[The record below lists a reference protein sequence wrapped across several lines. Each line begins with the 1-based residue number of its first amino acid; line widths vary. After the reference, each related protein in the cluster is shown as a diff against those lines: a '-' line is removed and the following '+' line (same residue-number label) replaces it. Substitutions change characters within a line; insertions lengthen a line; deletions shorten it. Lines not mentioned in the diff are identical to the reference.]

1 MNILVINAGSS
12 SLKYQLMNPDTGDIA
27 AKGLCE
33 RIGLDGR
40 LTHKV
45 PASGKKV
52 EKDIP
57 MPTHKEAIEA
67 VMAIL
72 VDPVDGVIKSVD
84 EIDAVGHRVLHGG
97 DKFVESCII
106 DEACK
111 QAIRDCIPLGPL
123 HNPANLMGIEAC
135 EKAMPGK
142 PQVAV
147 FDTAF
152 HMTMPPKAYRYAI
165 PTKYYTEDHLRRY
178 GFHGTSHRFVSK
190 RCIELM
196 GGVENA
202 HRVIVCHL
210 GNGSSLSAV
219 KDGKC
224 QDTSMGLSPLAGV
237 PMGTRAGDID
247 TCVAQFIM
255 NKYNMSAD
263 DCLTMLNKKSGVLA
277 LSDGVS
283 SDFRDLDA
291 AAEKGN
297 EAAQLALDKFAYEV
311 RKYIGAY
318 AAALGGVDCI
328 VFTAGVGEHI
338 LDYTIGSA
346 ARSGLWFA
354 IYVLAIGALF
364 LVNALGKFDVSVWT
378 ILWTSAL
385 LLGGLSMLTHR
396 FSCFSIGLMLVGGYS
411 LLTAFG
417 FLSIGFRWSVLIPV
431 FLLLWG
437 VSLLVD
443 YFCGRRRK
451 QHHVRASYGGKFTQD
466 TRCDNGH
473 LSCEL
478 SFGSCRVPVVT
489 PLLRSG
495 RIETSFG
502 DFTVDL
508 SGCEAVQDNC
518 PLTVE
523 TNFGSLTLLVPD
535 RFAVTVS
542 GKDTT
547 AASLN
552 QRGTPCEHPEAQI
565 LLDADLSFG
574 SLEIKYI

>member
-1 MNILVINAGSS
+1 M
-12 SLKYQLMNPDTGDIA
+12 
-27 AKGLCE
+27 
-33 RIGLDGR
+33 
-40 LTHKV
+40 
-45 PASGKKV
+45 
-52 EKDIP
+52 
-57 MPTHKEAIEA
+57 
-67 VMAIL
+67 
-72 VDPVDGVIKSVD
+72 
-84 EIDAVGHRVLHGG
+84 
-97 DKFVESCII
+97 
-106 DEACK
+106 
-111 QAIRDCIPLGPL
+111 
-123 HNPANLMGIEAC
+123 
-135 EKAMPGK
+135 
-142 PQVAV
+142 
-147 FDTAF
+147 
-152 HMTMPPKAYRYAI
+152 
-165 PTKYYTEDHLRRY
+165 
-178 GFHGTSHRFVSK
+178 
-190 RCIELM
+190 
-196 GGVENA
+196 
-202 HRVIVCHL
+202 
-210 GNGSSLSAV
+210 
-219 KDGKC
+219 
-224 QDTSMGLSPLAGV
+224 
-237 PMGTRAGDID
+237 
-247 TCVAQFIM
+247 
-255 NKYNMSAD
+255 
-263 DCLTMLNKKSGVLA
+263 
-277 LSDGVS
+277 
-283 SDFRDLDA
+283 
-291 AAEKGN
+291 
-297 EAAQLALDKFAYEV
+297 
-311 RKYIGAY
+311 
-318 AAALGGVDCI
+318 
-328 VFTAGVGEHI
+328 
-338 LDYTIGSA
+338 
-346 ARSGLWFA
+346 
-354 IYVLAIGALF
+354 
-364 LVNALGKFDVSVWT
+364 
-378 ILWTSAL
+378 
-385 LLGGLSMLTHR
+385 LGGLSMLTHR

-495 RIETSFG
+495 KIEASFG

>member
-1 MNILVINAGSS
+1 MEQGTLGKRIAYHRKRLGMTQEQLAQRVGVSAQAVSKWENNLSCPDITILPE
-12 SLKYQLMNPDTGDIA
+12 L
-27 AKGLCE
+27 
-33 RIGLDGR
+33 
-40 LTHKV
+40 
-45 PASGKKV
+45 ASIFG
-52 EKDIP
+52 I
-57 MPTHKEAIEA
+57 
-67 VMAIL
+67 
-72 VDPVDGVIKSVD
+72 SVD
-84 EIDAVGHRVLHGG
+84 EL
-97 DKFVESCII
+97 
-106 DEACK
+106 
-111 QAIRDCIPLGPL
+111 LGR
-123 HNPANLMGIEAC
+123 
-135 EKAMPGK
+135 
-142 PQVAV
+142 
-147 FDTAF
+147 T
-152 HMTMPPKAYRYAI
+152 PPK
-165 PTKYYTEDHLRRY
+165 E
-178 GFHGTSHRFVSK
+178 
-190 RCIELM
+190 E
-196 GGVENA
+196 
-202 HRVIVCHL
+202 RVHE
-210 GNGSSLSAV
+210 
-219 KDGKC
+219 
-224 QDTSMGLSPLAGV
+224 
-237 PMGTRAGDID
+237 
-247 TCVAQFIM
+247 
-255 NKYNMSAD
+255 
-263 DCLTMLNKKSGVLA
+263 
-277 LSDGVS
+277 
-283 SDFRDLDA
+283 
-291 AAEKGN
+291 AEVIKP
-297 EAAQLALDKFAYEV
+297 EEK
-311 RKYIGAY
+311 
-318 AAALGGVDCI
+318 
-328 VFTAGVGEHI
+328 EHI

-473 LSCEL
+473 LSCE
-478 SFGSCRVPVVT
+478 
-489 PLLRSG
+489 
-495 RIETSFG
+495 TSFG

>member
-1 MNILVINAGSS
+1 MEQGTLGKRIAYHRKRLGMTQEQLAQRVGVSAQAVSKWENNLSCPDITILPE
-12 SLKYQLMNPDTGDIA
+12 L
-27 AKGLCE
+27 
-33 RIGLDGR
+33 
-40 LTHKV
+40 
-45 PASGKKV
+45 ASIFG
-52 EKDIP
+52 I
-57 MPTHKEAIEA
+57 
-67 VMAIL
+67 
-72 VDPVDGVIKSVD
+72 SVD
-84 EIDAVGHRVLHGG
+84 EL
-97 DKFVESCII
+97 
-106 DEACK
+106 
-111 QAIRDCIPLGPL
+111 LGR
-123 HNPANLMGIEAC
+123 
-135 EKAMPGK
+135 
-142 PQVAV
+142 
-147 FDTAF
+147 T
-152 HMTMPPKAYRYAI
+152 PPK
-165 PTKYYTEDHLRRY
+165 E
-178 GFHGTSHRFVSK
+178 
-190 RCIELM
+190 E
-196 GGVENA
+196 
-202 HRVIVCHL
+202 RVHE
-210 GNGSSLSAV
+210 
-219 KDGKC
+219 
-224 QDTSMGLSPLAGV
+224 
-237 PMGTRAGDID
+237 
-247 TCVAQFIM
+247 
-255 NKYNMSAD
+255 
-263 DCLTMLNKKSGVLA
+263 
-277 LSDGVS
+277 
-283 SDFRDLDA
+283 
-291 AAEKGN
+291 AEVIKP
-297 EAAQLALDKFAYEV
+297 EEK
-311 RKYIGAY
+311 
-318 AAALGGVDCI
+318 
-328 VFTAGVGEHI
+328 EHI

-451 QHHVRASYGGKFTQD
+451 QHHVRASYGG
-466 TRCDNGH
+466 
-473 LSCEL
+473 
-478 SFGSCRVPVVT
+478 PVVT

-495 RIETSFG
+495 KIEASFG

-547 AASLN
+547 AASLD
-552 QRGTPCEHPEAQI
+552 QHGTPCEHPEAQI

>member
-1 MNILVINAGSS
+1 MEQGTLGKRIAYHRKRLGMAQRVGVSAQAVSKWENNLSCPDITILPE
-12 SLKYQLMNPDTGDIA
+12 L
-27 AKGLCE
+27 
-33 RIGLDGR
+33 
-40 LTHKV
+40 
-45 PASGKKV
+45 ASIFG
-52 EKDIP
+52 I
-57 MPTHKEAIEA
+57 
-67 VMAIL
+67 
-72 VDPVDGVIKSVD
+72 SVD
-84 EIDAVGHRVLHGG
+84 EL
-97 DKFVESCII
+97 
-106 DEACK
+106 
-111 QAIRDCIPLGPL
+111 LGR
-123 HNPANLMGIEAC
+123 
-135 EKAMPGK
+135 
-142 PQVAV
+142 
-147 FDTAF
+147 T
-152 HMTMPPKAYRYAI
+152 PPK
-165 PTKYYTEDHLRRY
+165 E
-178 GFHGTSHRFVSK
+178 
-190 RCIELM
+190 E
-196 GGVENA
+196 
-202 HRVIVCHL
+202 RVHE
-210 GNGSSLSAV
+210 
-219 KDGKC
+219 
-224 QDTSMGLSPLAGV
+224 
-237 PMGTRAGDID
+237 
-247 TCVAQFIM
+247 
-255 NKYNMSAD
+255 
-263 DCLTMLNKKSGVLA
+263 
-277 LSDGVS
+277 
-283 SDFRDLDA
+283 
-291 AAEKGN
+291 AEVIKP
-297 EAAQLALDKFAYEV
+297 EEK
-311 RKYIGAY
+311 
-318 AAALGGVDCI
+318 
-328 VFTAGVGEHI
+328 EHI

>member
-1 MNILVINAGSS
+1 MEQGTLGKRIAYHRKRLGMTQEQLAQRVGVSAQAVSKWENNLSCHDITILPE
-12 SLKYQLMNPDTGDIA
+12 L
-27 AKGLCE
+27 
-33 RIGLDGR
+33 
-40 LTHKV
+40 
-45 PASGKKV
+45 ASIFG
-52 EKDIP
+52 I
-57 MPTHKEAIEA
+57 
-67 VMAIL
+67 
-72 VDPVDGVIKSVD
+72 SVD
-84 EIDAVGHRVLHGG
+84 EL
-97 DKFVESCII
+97 
-106 DEACK
+106 
-111 QAIRDCIPLGPL
+111 LGR
-123 HNPANLMGIEAC
+123 
-135 EKAMPGK
+135 
-142 PQVAV
+142 
-147 FDTAF
+147 T
-152 HMTMPPKAYRYAI
+152 PPK
-165 PTKYYTEDHLRRY
+165 E
-178 GFHGTSHRFVSK
+178 
-190 RCIELM
+190 E
-196 GGVENA
+196 
-202 HRVIVCHL
+202 RVHE
-210 GNGSSLSAV
+210 
-219 KDGKC
+219 
-224 QDTSMGLSPLAGV
+224 
-237 PMGTRAGDID
+237 
-247 TCVAQFIM
+247 
-255 NKYNMSAD
+255 
-263 DCLTMLNKKSGVLA
+263 
-277 LSDGVS
+277 
-283 SDFRDLDA
+283 
-291 AAEKGN
+291 AEVIKP
-297 EAAQLALDKFAYEV
+297 EEK
-311 RKYIGAY
+311 
-318 AAALGGVDCI
+318 
-328 VFTAGVGEHI
+328 EHI

-451 QHHVRASYGGKFTQD
+451 QHHVRASYGGKFTQN
-466 TRCDNGH
+466 THCDNGH

-495 RIETSFG
+495 RIEASFG

-547 AASLN
+547 AASLD